1 MSRWK
6 QVSSLVH
13 NKTLVSSLGVS
24 FQAVSFA
31 HTVSC
36 ACTSPEL
43 LACWPVAVM
52 SYYSFCSL
60 FIYVCKRI
68 YFFVCLFAY
77 LAIFSFDAVSVPCY
91 PRYAYSLHVAFYFR
105 STVHVKISLSL
116 YAISFIFHS
125 FSISFLAFTCHLLDL
140 VFNCIHYPSSME
152 IWNAHHT
159 KTC

>member
-1 MSRWK
+1 MPACFSTTQDRPIMSRWK

-52 SYYSFCSL
+52 SYYSFCTL

-77 LAIFSFDAVSVPCY
+77 LAIFSFDAVSVPLLSSLCLFSSCSLLFSFDRSCENITQFVCY
-91 PRYAYSLHVAFYFR
+91 F
-105 STVHVKISLSL
+105 VHLSL
-116 YAISFIFHS
+116 I
-125 FSISFLAFTCHLLDL
+125 
-140 VFNCIHYPSSME
+140 
-152 IWNAHHT
+152 
-159 KTC
+159 

>member
-77 LAIFSFDAVSVPCY
+77 LAIFSFEAVSVPLLSSLCLFSSCSLLFSFDRSCENITQFVCY
-91 PRYAYSLHVAFYFR
+91 F
-105 STVHVKISLSL
+105 VHLSL
-116 YAISFIFHS
+116 ILYFLFSFYLSSPRPS
-125 FSISFLAFTCHLLDL
+125 F
-140 VFNCIHYPSSME
+140 
-152 IWNAHHT
+152 
-159 KTC
+159 